1 MADTTSSNEI
11 EVASKCEKE
20 VTNDTPKAVENGTAE
35 KSKANGDHAAD
46 DCKPGTSSESP
57 TKADS

>member
-1 MADTTSSNEI
+1 MADTTSTNEI

-20 VTNDTPKAVENGTAE
+20 VTATPEAVENGTAE
-35 KSKANGDHAAD
+35 KSKTNGDHAAD
-46 DCKPGTSSESP
+46 DCKPGTSSVSP